1 VRKANF
7 LSVLIEQ
14 SALSGTIN
22 FIPYRYLLDAQLTNE
37 RLTVSFIK
45 PLVDIPVNMI
55 REVKPIKTI
64 TMFGIKITYQ
74 AKPHLLKVFY
84 LRTRKYQQWANAFA
98 ALGIT
103 VQAPSG
109 WFDFDLLDYF
119 RQ

>member
-1 VRKANF
+1 MH
-7 LSVLIEQ
+7 VLIEQ
-14 SALSGTIN
+14 GSLSGTIN

-45 PLVDIPVNMI
+45 PLVDIPIDRI

-74 AKPHLLKVFY
+74 AKPHLVKIFY
-84 LRTRKYQQWANAFA
+84 LRTRKYQQWANAFES
-98 ALGIT
+98 LGIN
-103 VQAPSG
+103 VQVPSG
-109 WFDFDLLDYF
+109 WFDFDVMDYV